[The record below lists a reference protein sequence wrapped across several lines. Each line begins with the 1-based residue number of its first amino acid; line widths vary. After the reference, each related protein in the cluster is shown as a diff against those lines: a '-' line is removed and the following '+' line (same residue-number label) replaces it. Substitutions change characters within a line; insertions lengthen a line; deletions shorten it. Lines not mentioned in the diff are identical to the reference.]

1 MENLAREL
9 ARLERMTIPELRRRY
24 LEVFGE
30 EASSHNKVS
39 LVRRLAWRLQSL
51 AEGGLS
57 ERAQRRAQELAN
69 DADIRMKAPTTLAL
83 PEPAPE
89 RTTMQAV
96 RFQSDDRLPPPGT
109 IISRK
114 YKGQTLQVKVLP
126 QGFEY
131 AGEVYASLSA
141 VAKAITGSHCN
152 GFLFFKLNRNGD
164 QQ

>member
-1 MENLAREL
+1 MDNMAREL

-57 ERAQRRAQELAN
+57 ERAQRRAAELAN
-69 DADIRMKAPTTLAL
+69 DADIRMNPPAAMTTTT
-83 PEPAPE
+83 EPAPE
-89 RTTMQAV
+89 RTTTQAV

-109 IISRK
+109 TITRK
-114 YKGQTLQVKVLP
+114 YKGQTLQLKVLP
-126 QGFEY
+126 AGFEY
-131 AGEVYASLSA
+131 DGEVYASLSA
-141 VAKAITGSHCN
+141 VAKAITGSH
-152 GFLFFKLNRNGD
+152 
-164 QQ
+164 